1 MVDILL
7 SRKSFEKRILTIGL
21 FLILT
26 LALTLLVLVMYMFSS
41 IVLLYAHTAP
51 AWSGILA
58 LLGTGSG
65 GIVLYIIKLASGDPE
80 TEESQD
86 SPPTKKLSA
95 VLSPLSR
102 NESIMRSFKNSKMP
116 SNASMS
122 AKNDLVFNFNSVTD
136 FKPVTNVVYSTPPN
150 SPRTN
155 GISRRISNV

>member
-1 MVDILL
+1 
-7 SRKSFEKRILTIGL
+7 
-21 FLILT
+21 
-26 LALTLLVLVMYMFSS
+26 MYMFSS

-102 NESIMRSFKNSKMP
+102 NESIMRSLKVKIQKCLQMHP
-116 SNASMS
+116 CQ
-122 AKNDLVFNFNSVTD
+122 
-136 FKPVTNVVYSTPPN
+136 
-150 SPRTN
+150 PRMTLCS
-155 GISRRISNV
+155 ISIQ